1 MQFYIKIKQLSK
13 RRAVLE
19 KQLFEIQDL
28 PEKATLRDF
37 ITAVVT
43 QQVEAYNAKK
53 HEQNV
58 LPFLTSEQIEDG
70 AAVGKVGFGAIYSK
84 EKADLEKAIANAILA
99 FEDGLYKVFID
110 ENEVQHIDDEV
121 FINKESVVMFL
132 RLNLI
137 HTK

>member
-19 KQLFEIQDL
+19 KQLFEIEDL

-37 ITAVVT
+37 ITAVAT

-70 AAVGKVGFGAIYSK
+70 AAVGKVGFGAIYGE
-84 EKADLEKAIANAILA
+84 EKANVEKAIVNAIIA
-99 FEDGLYKVFID
+99 FEDGLYKIFIND
-110 ENEVQHIDDEV
+110 NEVQHIDNEV

-132 RLNLI
+132 RLTLLR
-137 HTK
+137 T

>member
-13 RRAVLE
+13 RRAILE
-19 KQLFEIQDL
+19 KQLFEIQNL
-28 PEKATLRDF
+28 SEKATLRDF

-70 AAVGKVGFGAIYSK
+70 AAVGKVGFGAIYSE
-84 EKADLEKAIANAILA
+84 EKANVEKAIANAILA
-99 FEDGLYKVFID
+99 FEDGLYKIFIND
-110 ENEVQHIDDEV
+110 NEIQNIDNEVFV
-121 FINKESVVMFL
+121 NKESVVMFL
-132 RLNLI
+132 RLILLR
-137 HTK
+137 T